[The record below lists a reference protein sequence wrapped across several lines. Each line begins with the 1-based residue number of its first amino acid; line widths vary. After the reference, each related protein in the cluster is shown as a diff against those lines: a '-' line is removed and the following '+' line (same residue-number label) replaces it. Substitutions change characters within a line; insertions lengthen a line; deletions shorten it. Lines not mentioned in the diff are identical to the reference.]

1 MTPEDRAKLSASMFA
16 QHAEDMAAI
25 GKRGAEQTTRWA
37 ETGASI
43 ARTLAAR
50 EVRGVPDLAEMLAA
64 GTALDK
70 ETARE
75 TA

>member
-1 MTPEDRAKLSASMFA
+1 MTPEDRSKLSASMFA
-16 QHAEDMAAI
+16 QHAEDMANI
-25 GKRGAEQTTRWA
+25 GKRGAEQTAKWA

-64 GTALDK
+64 GTVLDK
-70 ETARE
+70 EPTRE
-75 TA
+75 A

>member
-1 MTPEDRAKLSASMFA
+1 MTPEERSKLSASMFA

-64 GTALDK
+64 GTVLDK
-70 ETARE
+70 EPTIDTA
-75 TA
+75 

>member
-1 MTPEDRAKLSASMFA
+1 MTPEERSRLSASMFA
-16 QHAEDMAAI
+16 RHAEEMAAI

-64 GTALDK
+64 GTVLDK
-70 ETARE
+70 EPTHEA
-75 TA
+75 

>member
-1 MTPEDRAKLSASMFA
+1 MTPEERSKLSASMFA
-16 QHAEDMAAI
+16 RHAEDMAAI

-64 GTALDK
+64 GTSLDK
-70 ETARE
+70 GTARE
-75 TA
+75 T

>member
-1 MTPEDRAKLSASMFA
+1 MTPEERSKLSAAMFQ

-25 GKRGAEQTTRWA
+25 GKQGAEQTAKWA

-64 GTALDK
+64 GTVLDK
-70 ETARE
+70 EPTRE
-75 TA
+75 A